1 MASKTTA
8 AIEAP
13 ATAIHSGFHNLN
25 RAVAATNPSDCNEKL
40 EKEEPPDEESPV
52 VLAET
57 LVQEVPLAEDVVR
70 DTRGET
76 TKDQLERKE
85 RLQNLQNE
93 VQATVQRS
101 RRKRN
106 LCYCITIGLAFIVVF
121 ASVAAGV
128 FCRQRGCIRSSGRHI
143 DQRGA
148 ELERWVN
155 TVSFSDEYINY
166 PPKGDTAEEL
176 ALRWLVEDDSELSH
190 LQDQDRIIQRFALR
204 TFYVENGPLQIPLV
218 LLVNGT
224 TQWFDGLDECQWGG
238 VICNNTTGVIERLV
252 VPYVGAQ
259 GALTANLALL
269 SSLQCT
275 LVGKEEMSIYRHL
288 QRFDIVFFRYMHNA
302 LSSSLPEALFSLTD
316 LTGISGFGMKQVN
329 VNSSRHNLQ
338 FVEADNIVAVGQFS
352 QRNFARSVCVNWLG
366 AVKLVVQQFLVNNFQ
381 ADFNAI

>member
-57 LVQEVPLAEDVVR
+57 LVQEVPLAEDVVQ

-76 TKDQLERKE
+76 TKDQLERQE

-101 RRKRN
+101 RRRRN

-128 FCRQRGCIRSSGRHI
+128 FCRQRGCIRSSGRHM
-143 DQRGA
+143 DQKGA
-148 ELERWVN
+148 ELERLVN

-166 PPKGDTAEEL
+166 PPPKGDTA

-204 TFYVENGPLQIPLV
+204 TFYEENGPTV

-224 TQWFDGLDECQWGG
+224 TP
-238 VICNNTTGVIERLV
+238 V
-252 VPYVGAQ
+252 V
-259 GALTANLALL
+259 
-269 SSLQCT
+269 
-275 LVGKEEMSIYRHL
+275 
-288 QRFDIVFFRYMHNA
+288 
-302 LSSSLPEALFSLTD
+302 
-316 LTGISGFGMKQVN
+316 
-329 VNSSRHNLQ
+329 
-338 FVEADNIVAVGQFS
+338 
-352 QRNFARSVCVNWLG
+352 
-366 AVKLVVQQFLVNNFQ
+366 
-381 ADFNAI
+381 